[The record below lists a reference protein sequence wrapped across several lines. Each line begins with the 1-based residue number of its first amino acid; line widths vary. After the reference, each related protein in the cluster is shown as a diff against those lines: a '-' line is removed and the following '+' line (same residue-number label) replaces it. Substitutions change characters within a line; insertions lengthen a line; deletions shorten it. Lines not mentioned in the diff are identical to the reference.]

1 MKRQPTAV
9 QSKWVTALK
18 VCVWHVHIKSQ
29 MFARGSNL
37 ITIIGS
43 KLQNKCERV
52 QKGSLPCSVWHPCQ
66 SHSPDV
72 LLSILSNHPNT
83 FGLTI
88 IYLFFFF
95 SVLSISTLT
104 LSHKRGQITVLM
116 FDLKGKKEEVVAVLS
131 VNLKLS
137 WRHFILFYFFLIL
150 QPDSKKQHLLL
161 RLHCF
166 ILKWHFF
173 QVCLR
178 SAAGDAPRLDAV
190 FSAHPGESFHTAEKL
205 LHAFFRQEQ
214 LECTGASDF
223 PCERLMIGLIWRGFM
238 DYGALEFSENRFARW
253 KELSLGAGRKKGR
266 TSGAVV

>member
-18 VCVWHVHIKSQ
+18 VCVCHVHIKSQ
-29 MFARGSNL
+29 MLARGRDL

-72 LLSILSNHPNT
+72 LLSILSYHPNT

-104 LSHKRGQITVLM
+104 LSHQRGQITVLM
-116 FDLKGKKEEVVAVLS
+116 FDLKGKEEEVVAVLS

-137 WRHFILFYFFLIL
+137 WRHFILFYFFSYSSTWQQKTASAPQVTLFHFEMTFL
-150 QPDSKKQHLLL
+150 SGVPAQCCRWRSPPGC
-161 RLHCF
+161 CF
-166 ILKWHFF
+166 LGPPRGVVSHRREAPARIF
-173 QVCLR
+173 Q
-178 SAAGDAPRLDAV
+178 
-190 FSAHPGESFHTAEKL
+190 
-205 LHAFFRQEQ
+205 
-214 LECTGASDF
+214 TGAAWMHGGIWFPMWAPNDRSDLEKF
-223 PCERLMIGLIWRGFM
+223 YGLWSSGVF
-238 DYGALEFSENRFARW
+238 W
-253 KELSLGAGRKKGR
+253 K
-266 TSGAVV
+266 

>member
-1 MKRQPTAV
+1 MSCFPSSLTTPT
-9 QSKWVTALK
+9 
-18 VCVWHVHIKSQ
+18 
-29 MFARGSNL
+29 
-37 ITIIGS
+37 
-43 KLQNKCERV
+43 
-52 QKGSLPCSVWHPCQ
+52 PSVW
-66 SHSPDV
+66 
-72 LLSILSNHPNT
+72 LLFT
-83 FGLTI
+83 FFVFI
-88 IYLFFFF
+88 

-104 LSHKRGQITVLM
+104 LSRKRGQITVLM
-116 FDLKGKKEEVVAVLS
+116 FDLKGKEEEVVAVLS

-223 PCERLMIGLIWRGFM
+223 PCECLMIGLIWRSFM

-253 KELSLGAGRKKGR
+253 KELSLGAGGRKEHL
-266 TSGAVV
+266 VQ